1 MRHFF
6 LHKEPNSATEKDVF
20 MEMPTTLSA
29 EEIKRQA
36 REFYLDALAVLDRSQ
51 VPYLVGGGY
60 AMTAYTGITR
70 QTKDLDLFVRAE
82 DSRRALEV
90 LGAAG
95 YQTEVTW
102 SHFLVKVLCKQAFVD
117 ILHNSGNG
125 LSPVDDQWFEHAVEA
140 DVLGRRVLLCPAEEI
155 LWTKAFVQDRDR
167 FDGADVAHLILARGQ
182 QFDWERLIR
191 RFEGHERVLL
201 AHLLLYTYIYP
212 SERQNVAGRVVERL
226 MGRIS
231 AEAPSTERVCMGTF
245 LSQKQFLFDVN
256 EWGYADARLRPRG
269 PLTAEEIA
277 ELPAA

>member
-1 MRHFF
+1 
-6 LHKEPNSATEKDVF
+6 
-20 MEMPTTLSA
+20 MEMPTIVSPD
-29 EEIKRQA
+29 EMKQQA
-36 REFYLDALAVLDRSQ
+36 RAFYLDALAALDRSQ

-70 QTKDLDLFVRAE
+70 QTKDLDLFVRAG
-82 DSRRALEV
+82 DSRRALDV

-95 YQTEVTW
+95 YRTEVTW
-102 SHFLVKVLCKQAFVD
+102 SHFLVKALYKQAFVD

-125 LSPVDDQWFEHAVEA
+125 LSPVDDQWFAHAVEA

-167 FDGADVAHLILARGQ
+167 FDGADVAHLILARGE
-182 QFDWERLIR
+182 QFDWQRLIR
-191 RFEGHERVLL
+191 RFQSHERVLL

-212 SERQNVAGRVVERL
+212 SERRNVPGWVMEQL
-226 MGRIS
+226 MGRMAEEPAS
-231 AEAPSTERVCMGTF
+231 AERVCMGTF

-256 EWGYADARLRPRG
+256 EWGYADARLQPRG
-269 PLTAEEIA
+269 PLTPAEIA